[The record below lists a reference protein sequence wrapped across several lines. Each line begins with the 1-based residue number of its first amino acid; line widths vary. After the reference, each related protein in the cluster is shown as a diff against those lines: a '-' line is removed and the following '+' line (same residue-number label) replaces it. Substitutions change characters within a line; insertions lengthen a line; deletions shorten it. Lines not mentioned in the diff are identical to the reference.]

1 VELQDRWFDATGVE
15 LRQGY
20 GLTEAAPV
28 TLVNYASRPN
38 VRGSLGHPLP
48 GVEVEIHQPADYSTP
63 LASPPSTIALPDGQP
78 GEISVRG
85 ENVFPGYVRNDA
97 AGLPRRDGWLATG
110 DIGVRDADG
119 TIRFLGLLKPMFT
132 RSGFNVYPREL
143 EQVVSGLAGVSRVE
157 VVPIPEPT
165 KENDI
170 LMRVWGA
177 VSEEEVRRWCE
188 SRLSA
193 YKQPGVINI
202 LTTELTG

>member
-28 TLVNYASRPN
+28 ALVNYASRPN

-48 GVEVEIHQPADYSTP
+48 GVRVEIHQPTDYSAP
-63 LASPPSTIALPDGQP
+63 LDGSSPVSTLALPDGEP
-78 GEISVRG
+78 GEINVRG
-85 ENVFPGYVRNDA
+85 ENVFRGYVHDA
-97 AGLPRRDGWLATG
+97 AGLPYRDGWLATG

-132 RSGFNVYPREL
+132 RNGFNVYPREL
-143 EQVVSGLAGVSRVE
+143 ERAVMELAGVSRVE
-157 VVPIPEPT
+157 VTPIPEPI

-170 LMRVWGA
+170 LMRVWGS
-177 VSEEEVRRWCE
+177 VSDEQVRSWCQA
-188 SRLSA
+188 RLSA
-193 YKQPGVINI
+193 YKQPSVVEIVDSSA
-202 LTTELTG
+202 